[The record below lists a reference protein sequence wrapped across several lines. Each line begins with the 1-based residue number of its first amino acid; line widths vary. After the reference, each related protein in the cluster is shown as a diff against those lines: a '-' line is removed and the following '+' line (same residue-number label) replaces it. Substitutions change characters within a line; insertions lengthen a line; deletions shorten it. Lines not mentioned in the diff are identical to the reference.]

1 MTLGERIKKVRTDLT
16 PKMSQEE
23 FAASL
28 GKTRTA
34 YVMYEVDR
42 VVPDKTFLK
51 LLCSEYEV
59 SMRWLETGEGDP
71 YIKRDDSYSLV
82 EEIRDITKNE
92 HPLMAAVMASLAEM
106 PPEWWDEWSK
116 RLHEEADRVNKK
128 REGT

>member
-128 REGT
+128 KEGT